1 MPDAPCKGCTNRRV
15 TESENC
21 HMTCAAYQEFSR
33 YRRRMCDANTF
44 TVGVRAEHYKAINKA
59 QKRIK
64 RIKR

>member
-1 MPDAPCKGCTNRRV
+1 MPDAPCKGCANRRV

-59 QKRIK
+59 KKRSGTK
-64 RIKR
+64 